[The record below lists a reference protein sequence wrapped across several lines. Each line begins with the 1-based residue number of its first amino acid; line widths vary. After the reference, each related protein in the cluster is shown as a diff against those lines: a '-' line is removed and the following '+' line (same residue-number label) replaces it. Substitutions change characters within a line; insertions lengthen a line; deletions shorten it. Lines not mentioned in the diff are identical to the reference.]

1 MKSLKSMISQ
11 SMIRRAAAVAA
22 VALGIA
28 ATSSAF
34 AGTTTVEIQSN
45 PSTTKRKLGSYSG
58 TASYDDATG
67 LLTVTL
73 NNTSAAD
80 KGGRLTGVAF
90 NMAGTTTK
98 ARYVDGDNTTTPVD
112 EDAFDDARNKK
123 GVVKAKPFGNYDG
136 GAALNGKWGK
146 GSAKAAAAGVA
157 AGGSQTFVFDID
169 NAGAG
174 MTASDFF
181 TGNSGIDAAFRGKKA
196 DKVGGL
202 VTPVTPSEPV
212 VPGPVIDLPDDDGG
226 SEGGVIAPPIPI
238 PPNDGGNGNG
248 SGNGTGGNNGGGNPG
263 GGDIGQPA
271 AVPLPPAVWTGFAGL
286 AAMMTPKM
294 KKKLRKLL

>member
-1 MKSLKSMISQ
+1 MKSLKSIVSQ
-11 SMIRRAAAVAA
+11 SKVRRAAAVAA
-22 VALGIA
+22 LALGIA

-45 PSTTKRKLGSYSG
+45 PSTTKRKLGSYTG

-80 KGGRLTGVAF
+80 KAGRLTGVAF

-146 GSAKAAAAGVA
+146 GSAKAAAAGIA
-157 AGGSQTFVFDID
+157 AGGSQSFVFDID
-169 NAGAG
+169 NAAAG

-181 TGNSGIDAAFRGKKA
+181 TGNSGIAVAFRGKKA
-196 DKVGGL
+196 DKVGGV
-202 VTPVTPSEPV
+202 VTPVSPSEPV
-212 VPGPVIDLPDDDGG
+212 IPGPVIDIPDDN
-226 SEGGVIAPPIPI
+226 EGGIIAPPVVI
-238 PPNDGGNGNG
+238 PPNGGNGNG
-248 SGNGTGGNNGGGNPG
+248 TGTGGNTDGGTGGNTG

-286 AAMMTPKM
+286 AAMMTPKL